1 MAFRQPLEEK
11 KDVWIADSGSDGHI
25 TNDMKWYTEY
35 TEFPTP
41 KMIKGHSSEPTLA
54 LGTGIVLLPALRPEG
69 RSQLEIRDVWF
80 APTAPYSMLSLNRLE
95 ELGAA
100 YDWRTSSLMCM
111 ESEVIIAS
119 VEPWNGI
126 KVVRLDLEKVATL
139 KDKSKD
145 DNNDNLTDISEPSE
159 PSEPFDEPSEPPE
172 PPANE
177 PDAPDEPDVPDEP
190 APDNSDD
197 PDAPEELDDIE
208 IDEECHSE
216 ETAAEKRPDNRKM
229 AGYAALREEDQ
240 KEDRL
245 RQKET
250 HFASKYVVPKTYRAA
265 RYNSKWEE
273 WKPAQYGRN
282 EGWTPVL
289 KKQMRYGKT
298 LLGKWRDNG

>member
-11 KDVWIADSGSDGHI
+11 KDVWIADSGSDGYI
-25 TNDMKWYTEY
+25 TNGMKWYTEY
-35 TEFPTP
+35 TEFPIP
-41 KMIKGHSSEPTLA
+41 KMIKGYSSEPTLT
-54 LGTGIVLLPALRPEG
+54 LGTGTVLLPALRPEG

-119 VEPWNGI
+119 IEPWNGI
-126 KVVRLDLEKVATL
+126 KVVRLDLEKVTIL

-159 PSEPFDEPSEPPE
+159 PPEPFNKPSEPSSK
-172 PPANE
+172 PPKPPTNE

-197 PDAPEELDDIE
+197 PDAPEELGDIE
-208 IDEECHSE
+208 IDEECYSE
-216 ETAAEKRPDNRKM
+216 ETAAEKRPDDRKM
-229 AGYAALREEDQ
+229 AGYTALREEDQ

-265 RYNSKWEE
+265 
-273 WKPAQYGRN
+273 QYGRN

-289 KKQMRYGKT
+289 KK
-298 LLGKWRDNG
+298 

>member
-1 MAFRQPLEEK
+1 M
-11 KDVWIADSGSDGHI
+11 
-25 TNDMKWYTEY
+25 
-35 TEFPTP
+35 
-41 KMIKGHSSEPTLA
+41 
-54 LGTGIVLLPALRPEG
+54 
-69 RSQLEIRDVWF
+69 
-80 APTAPYSMLSLNRLE
+80 
-95 ELGAA
+95 
-100 YDWRTSSLMCM
+100 
-111 ESEVIIAS
+111 
-119 VEPWNGI
+119 
-126 KVVRLDLEKVATL
+126 VRLDLEKVATL

-145 DNNDNLTDISEPSE
+145 NNNDNLTDISES
-159 PSEPFDEPSEPPE
+159 S
-172 PPANE
+172 
-177 PDAPDEPDVPDEP
+177 DEP

-208 IDEECHSE
+208 IDECHSE
-216 ETAAEKRPDNRKM
+216 ETTTEKRPDDRKM

-265 RYNSKWEE
+265 
-273 WKPAQYGRN
+273 QYGRN